1 MYTIDDM
8 PDEYLPA
15 IEELNGDLRML
26 AELVGVRMALRISAL
41 FDGTPA
47 RLYGHKRWLIKW
59 RDQEIRAEYD
69 RGGIS
74 IIDLARKVNLSDRH
88 VLTILGKDDAS
99 IAADKQ
105 LKLF

>member
-8 PDEYLPA
+8 PDEYLPD
-15 IEELNGDLRML
+15 ISELRGDLRML
-26 AELVGVRMALRISAL
+26 AELVDVRNALRISAL

-47 RLYGHKRWLIKW
+47 RLYGHRRWLIKW

-74 IIDLARKVNLSDRH
+74 IVDLARKVNLSDRH
-88 VLTILGKDDAS
+88 VLTILGKAEAEA
-99 IAADKQ
+99 AADRQ

>member
-1 MYTIDDM
+1 MSDYTIDDM
-8 PDEYLPA
+8 PDEYLPDMT
-15 IEELNGDLRML
+15 ELNGDLLML
-26 AELVGVRMALRISAL
+26 AEMVGVRTALRISAL

-47 RLYGHKRWLIKW
+47 RLYGHRRWLIRW

-69 RGGIS
+69 KGGIS

-88 VLTILGKDDAS
+88 VLTILGKVPGE
-99 IAADKQ
+99 DKQ